1 MPFSDEQK
9 QKFKEA
15 FDVFDTD
22 KSGQISQSELSKVM
36 SQLGYNL
43 NDAQVTQIMTHIDSD
58 KSGEISFDEFLVFI
72 AEATK

>member
-1 MPFSDEQK
+1 M
-9 QKFKEA
+9 EA
-15 FDVFDTD
+15 FNVFDTD
-22 KSGQISQSELSKVM
+22 KSGQISQSELGKVM

-43 NDAQVTQIMTHIDSD
+43 SEAQVSQIMTHIDSD